1 MRFLAVVVKR
11 GSSSICSR
19 RSRWRRVCAWY
30 VITGGVAG
38 VPRRG
43 VAETT
48 SLINFCRGG
57 DTTDDGYLDGTSH
70 EQNPANLLAP

>member
-1 MRFLAVVVKR
+1 
-11 GSSSICSR
+11 
-19 RSRWRRVCAWY
+19 VCAWY

-38 VPRRG
+38 QVSAVPSRG

-48 SLINFCRGG
+48 SLINCGN
-57 DTTDDGYLDGTSH
+57 TTDDGYLDGTSH